1 MDSPYVIVGDANQPI
16 ELHAAAADWAVRQ
29 QLAVYTG
36 SAPPPAP
43 LVVTATQERTPSRET
58 GLVTEPEP
66 DDPDDEPEPPKETPK
81 RPYGNAS
88 KDVWA
93 EYAAAVDPE
102 MSIERAKGMTKND
115 LLARYGQR
123 L

>member
-66 DDPDDEPEPPKETPK
+66 PKETPK